1 MRSRREPMKKV
12 AKMPTPHRPLVLIWF
27 QTSRS
32 YSSRAAEGMNSK
44 AKLAMRIA
52 YGLRSNASYEPA

>member
-1 MRSRREPMKKV
+1 MKKV